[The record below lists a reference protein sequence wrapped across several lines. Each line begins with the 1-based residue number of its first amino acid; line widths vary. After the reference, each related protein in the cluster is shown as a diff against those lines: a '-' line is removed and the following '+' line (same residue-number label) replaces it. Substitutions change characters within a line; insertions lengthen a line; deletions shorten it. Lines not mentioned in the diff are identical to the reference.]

1 MSIELL
7 AIVALSILVIVMFLL
22 NGIRDKELSRKLRLY
37 EKSIE
42 ELNRQNHTISK
53 ELSRISEK
61 EPKEEDNLPQ
71 IKARIKEE
79 VQKSLRPM
87 VESIKEIEIV
97 MQNFQDEQI
106 RRIDELEDGKKV
118 VNFAP
123 KNMANSNEKLIIS
136 QYKSGKSEAMI
147 AKDMRIG
154 IGEVDLIL
162 KLANLK

>member
-7 AIVALSILVIVMFLL
+7 AIIALSFLVIVMFLL
-22 NGIRDKELSRKLRLY
+22 NGIRDKELSRKLKLY

-147 AKDMRIG
+147 ARDMRIG